1 MNRRIFFEK
10 SVLGISS
17 ILFFPQQIIADSKD
31 RPKVKWGIATITWSD
46 SYLKGLE
53 EIGQLGVKGI
63 QIRGNAFK
71 EFKDKPK
78 ELKIICKNLNLEI
91 PILSGGDVNPD
102 PKMWNEQK
110 SKFEEMASFVKA
122 IGGRYIQAT
131 TFKRDS
137 YPPGKEKLS
146 SLASTLNQ
154 LGEVVKNQG
163 VELLLHNHMHQLCQT
178 PEEVS
183 HILNETDPKKV
194 GFLLDIAHYSQAGG
208 NPSEA
213 ILKYK
218 KRIKLLHVKDLIAPK
233 QNYSGPSIYNYQF
246 VELGKG
252 NKINMPEVL
261 ASLKTIGF
269 RGWCI
274 IELDSVPNLT
284 ISPLEATKT
293 SLKYLETN
301 FGYKF
306 H

>member
-1 MNRRIFFEK
+1 
-10 SVLGISS
+10 
-17 ILFFPQQIIADSKD
+17 
-31 RPKVKWGIATITWSD
+31 
-46 SYLKGLE
+46 LKGLE

-63 QIRGNAFK
+63 QVRGNAFK

-78 ELKIICKNLNLEI
+78 ELKDLCKKLNLEI

-102 PKMWNEQK
+102 PKLWNEQK
-110 SKFEEMASFVKA
+110 TKFEEMAFFVKSV
-122 IGGRYIQAT
+122 GGKYLQAT

-146 SLASTLNQ
+146 SLAATLNQ

-208 NPSEA
+208 NPCEA
-213 ILKYK
+213 ILNHK
-218 KRIKLLHVKDLIAPK
+218 KRLKLLHVKDLIAPK
-233 QNYSGPSIYNYQF
+233 PNHSGPINYDYQF

-252 NKINMPEVL
+252 NKINMPEVM

-269 RGWCI
+269 KGWCM
-274 IELDSVPNLT
+274 IELDSVPNPAN
-284 ISPLEATKT
+284 SPLEATKT
-293 SLKYLETN
+293 SLKYLESN

-306 H
+306 S